1 MSEWAF
7 HDACTGAN
15 PVYPMLS
22 ELKALYLRAF
32 YGNEK
37 FVEKYGDVLEVAI
50 DLPTDRHADYPSG
63 PVDLIGLD
71 KVGGFR

>member
-1 MSEWAF
+1 M
-7 HDACTGAN
+7 
-15 PVYPMLS
+15 
-22 ELKALYLRAF
+22 KALYLRAF